1 MKAKVLIIVLLG
13 LCVML
18 PGCKKKTSVP
28 SPREYFKQAETAFG
42 AGDYA
47 KAAEAYEAYLRG
59 EGAKKEQDKVL
70 FRLGLAYSLP
80 TSPVHDA
87 PQAIRALQQLVSL
100 FPQSPYTPQGKV
112 ILNLQEELQKLND
125 DIVRREERLKVQ
137 DSDVE
142 QLRKEVEKLRADVRE
157 REARIRQ
164 LNHELEQLKKIDM
177 ERRPSRPPQ

>member
-1 MKAKVLIIVLLG
+1 MKAGVLILVLLG
-13 LCVML
+13 LCLIL

-28 SPREYFKQAETAFG
+28 TPREYFKQAEKTFE

-59 EGAKKEQDKVL
+59 EGTKKEQDKVL

-87 PQAIRALQQLVSL
+87 PQAIKALQQLVSL
-100 FPQSPYTPQGKV
+100 FPRSPYTPQGKV
-112 ILNLQEELQKLND
+112 ILNLQEEMQKLNNH
-125 DIVRREERLKVQ
+125 IVEREERLKVQ
-137 DSDVE
+137 DGDLG

-157 REARIRQ
+157 REARLRV

-177 ERRPSRPPQ
+177 ERRPSRPPR